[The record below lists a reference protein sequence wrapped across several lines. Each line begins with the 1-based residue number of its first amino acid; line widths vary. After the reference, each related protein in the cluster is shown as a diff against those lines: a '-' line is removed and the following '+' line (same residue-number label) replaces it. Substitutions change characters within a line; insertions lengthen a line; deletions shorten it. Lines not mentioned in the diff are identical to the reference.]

1 MKKNNAYKSL
11 AMTMYT
17 IAAFILAAG
26 FATVVF
32 ASAEEQGRTSSNI
45 SSSQPVEE
53 TIAIDENDAE
63 TPKAADSKESISTAD
78 DEPVVEYFCED
89 DDDILVEETI
99 ETPDEVEPESEPE
112 VTVTGQPGR
121 LVIPDLG
128 INVAMVWGLD
138 QSIVDAPD
146 SAATWS
152 TGAGITIADHWN
164 QGNYTNIQ
172 YSVPGSTIAYVDNT
186 AYVCVSCFEGH
197 NTGYTVTDENG
208 NDVMNTLGAG
218 QVLLYTCNGCWQNV
232 HVAIYSVM

>member
-1 MKKNNAYKSL
+1 MKKNNTYKSL

-17 IAAFILAAG
+17 IAAIILAVG

-32 ASAEEQGRTSSNI
+32 ASAEEQGNPSSDISTSK
-45 SSSQPVEE
+45 PVEE
-53 TIAIDENDAE
+53 TVAVDEIAPE
-63 TPKAADSKESISTAD
+63 TPETAD
-78 DEPVVEYFCED
+78 TEESTSSADEEPVVEYFCED
-89 DDDILVEETI
+89 DDDISDEEAT
-99 ETPDEVEPESEPE
+99 ETPDETEPESEPK
-112 VTVTGQPGR
+112 VAVTGQPGR

-172 YSVPGSTIAYVDNT
+172 YSVPGSTIAWLARCVTSKCAAWEYLVSSWSVTRCSMTNNAPHPTTGLPQNT
-186 AYVCVSCFEGH
+186 
-197 NTGYTVTDENG
+197 
-208 NDVMNTLGAG
+208 
-218 QVLLYTCNGCWQNV
+218 
-232 HVAIYSVM
+232 IP

>member
-32 ASAEEQGRTSSNI
+32 ASAEEQGSTSSNI

-78 DEPVVEYFCED
+78 EEPVVEYFCED

-164 QGNYTNIQ
+164 QGNYTK
-172 YSVPGSTIAYVDNT
+172 YSVFCSRFY
-186 AYVCVSCFEGH
+186 SC
-197 NTGYTVTDENG
+197 
-208 NDVMNTLGAG
+208 LR
-218 QVLLYTCNGCWQNV
+218 
-232 HVAIYSVM
+232 

>member
-1 MKKNNAYKSL
+1 MKKNNTYKSL

-17 IAAFILAAG
+17 IAAIILAVG

-32 ASAEEQGRTSSNI
+32 ASAEEQGNPSSDISTSK
-45 SSSQPVEE
+45 PVEE
-53 TIAIDENDAE
+53 TVAVDEIAPE
-63 TPKAADSKESISTAD
+63 TPETAD
-78 DEPVVEYFCED
+78 TEESTSSADEEPVVEYFCED
-89 DDDILVEETI
+89 DDDISDEEAT
-99 ETPDEVEPESEPE
+99 ETPDETEPESEPK
-112 VTVTGQPGR
+112 VAVTGQPGR

-128 INVAMVWGLD
+128 INVAMVWGLE

-186 AYVCVSCFEGH
+186 AYVCVSCFERH
-197 NTGYTVTDENG
+197 NTGYTVTDESG

>member
-1 MKKNNAYKSL
+1 MKKNNTYKSL

-17 IAAFILAAG
+17 IAAIILAVG

-32 ASAEEQGRTSSNI
+32 ASAEEQGNPSSDI
-45 SSSQPVEE
+45 STSQPIEETAVVEE
-53 TIAIDENDAE
+53 TVVE
-63 TPKAADSKESISTAD
+63 TPETAEPEESTSLADE
-78 DEPVVEYFCED
+78 EPVIEYFCED
-89 DDDILVEETI
+89 DDDIFDEEATETDEET
-99 ETPDEVEPESEPE
+99 EPECEAE
-112 VTVTGQPGR
+112 VVVTGQPGR

-197 NTGYTVTDENG
+197 NTGYTVTDESG

>member
-17 IAAFILAAG
+17 IAAFILAVG

-32 ASAEEQGRTSSNI
+32 ASAEEQGSTPSNI
-45 SSSQPVEE
+45 SNSQPVEE
-53 TIAIDENDAE
+53 TVVDEIAAKTPETAEPEESASPADE
-63 TPKAADSKESISTAD
+63 
-78 DEPVVEYFCED
+78 EPVVEYFCED
-89 DDDILVEETI
+89 DDDIFDEEAT
-99 ETPDEVEPESEPE
+99 ETPDETEPESKPE
-112 VTVTGQPGR
+112 AAVTGQPGR

-164 QGNYTNIQ
+164 QSNYTNIQ
-172 YSVPGSTIAYVDNT
+172 YSVPGTTIAYVDNT

-208 NDVMNTLGAG
+208 NDVMNTLAAG

>member
-1 MKKNNAYKSL
+1 MKKNNTYKSL

-17 IAAFILAAG
+17 IAAIILAVG

-32 ASAEEQGRTSSNI
+32 ASAEEQGNTSSDI
-45 SSSQPVEE
+45 SASQTIEE
-53 TIAIDENDAE
+53 TAAVEDTAVETPETAE
-63 TPKAADSKESISTAD
+63 TEESASPADE
-78 DEPVVEYFCED
+78 EPVVEYFCED
-89 DDDILVEETI
+89 DDDILVEEAI
-99 ETPDEVEPESEPE
+99 ETPDEAKPKSEPK

-186 AYVCVSCFEGH
+186 AYVCISCFEGH
-197 NTGYTVTDENG
+197 NIGYTVTDESG
-208 NDVMNTLGAG
+208 NDVMNALGAG